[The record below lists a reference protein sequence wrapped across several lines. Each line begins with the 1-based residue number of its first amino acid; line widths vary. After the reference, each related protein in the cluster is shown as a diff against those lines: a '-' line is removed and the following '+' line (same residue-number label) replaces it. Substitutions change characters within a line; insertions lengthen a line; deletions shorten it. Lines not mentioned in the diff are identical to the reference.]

1 MKKRVF
7 ALLCALL
14 LLTGAVPFAAAQEG
28 DTLRAA
34 DTLNTLGLV
43 NGTGDGDYALESP
56 ATRAQAA
63 VLLVRLAGAEKTA
76 AAGQWFSGYR
86 DVPAWAAVA
95 VHYAVRQGWID
106 SPATAGLDFHPD
118 QAITADAWFTALLRM
133 LGYQDED
140 FSSEDA
146 ALFARHIG
154 LTPLTYT
161 GTLTRGALFATM
173 VDALSFSYHDGSAT
187 VLGRLLEN
195 GVVSRS
201 AANALGLMDQTLT
214 PRQIADRCTAAVFRL
229 DNYAK
234 QFEVEAQVPSSDA
247 SGFFISP
254 DGVAVTNY
262 HSIEGAIYA
271 TVTLSTGETYPIDR
285 VLYYDPDIDI
295 AVIQVSKTSLDH
307 RTTSAFACLD
317 IAPSGAEA
325 VRTGDT
331 VYAIGSP
338 LGLGL
343 TVSTGIISAT
353 GREVEG
359 YTLPCLLNT
368 ADISRGSSGGALMN
382 AMGQVIGVTTGA
394 YTFGNSMYL
403 AVPIDPV
410 RSADLSG
417 EGWTLKEVKALE
429 SQAS

>member
-1 MKKRVF
+1 MKKRIL

-43 NGTGDGDYALESP
+43 NGTGDGDYALDSP

-76 AAGQWFSGYR
+76 DADQWFSGYR
-86 DVPAWAAVA
+86 DVPAWAANA
-95 VHYAVRQGWID
+95 VHYAVHQGWID
-106 SPATAGLDFHPD
+106 GAVSSLDFHPD

-133 LGYQDED
+133 LGYEDAD
-140 FSSEDA
+140 FSPENA

-161 GTLTRGALFATM
+161 GTLTRGDLFATM
-173 VDALSFSYHDGSAT
+173 EDALSFSYHDGSAT
-187 VLGRLLEN
+187 VLGRLLES
-195 GVVSRS
+195 GTVSRA
-201 AANALGLMDQTLT
+201 AANALGLLNPALT
-214 PRQIADRCTAAVFRL
+214 PRQAADRCTAAVFRL
-229 DNYAK
+229 DNYSK
-234 QFEVEAQVPSSDA
+234 QINVEAQVPSADA

-254 DGVAVTNY
+254 DGLAVTNY
-262 HSIEGAIYA
+262 HSIEDAIYA
-271 TVTLSTGETYPIDR
+271 TATLPTGETYPIDR

-307 RTTSAFACLD
+307 STTSAFACLD

-338 LGLGL
+338 LGQGL

-410 RSADLSG
+410 LSADLTG